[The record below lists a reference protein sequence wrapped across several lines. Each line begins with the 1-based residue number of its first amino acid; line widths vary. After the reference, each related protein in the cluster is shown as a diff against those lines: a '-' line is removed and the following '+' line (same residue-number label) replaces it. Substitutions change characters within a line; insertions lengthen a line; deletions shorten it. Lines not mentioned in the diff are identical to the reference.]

1 MAECKTHSTIVC
13 CPIKEWEKSQLAN
26 TIILKGTGKAL
37 CAGGDVATLATEI
50 SKGSEGLDKARE
62 FFTLEYQLDHY
73 IATYPKP
80 YISIMDGITMGGGA
94 GLSMHGPFRIA
105 TENTVFA
112 MPETRIGLFPDVGAG
127 FFLSRLD
134 GQLGTYLALTGSHVK
149 GVNAL

>member
-1 MAECKTHSTIVC
+1 MVV
-13 CPIKEWEKSQLAN
+13 
-26 TIILKGTGKAL
+26 LKGNGKAL
-37 CAGGDVATLATEI
+37 CAGGDVATLAMEI
-50 SKGSEGLDKARE
+50 AKGPDGLRKSRE

-80 YISIMDGITMGGGA
+80 YISFMDGITMGGGA

-134 GQLGTYLALTGSHVK
+134 GQIGTYLALTGAHVK